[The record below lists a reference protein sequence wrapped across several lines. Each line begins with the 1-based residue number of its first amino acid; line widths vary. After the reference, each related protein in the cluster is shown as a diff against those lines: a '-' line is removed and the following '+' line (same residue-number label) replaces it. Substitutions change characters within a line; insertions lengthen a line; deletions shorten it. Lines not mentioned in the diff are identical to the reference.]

1 MYLYKIL
8 NKNTGKAYIGQTI
21 NKPEIRFSYHTQRL
35 KKGTHDNEYLQRSF
49 NKHGID
55 SFMFYTILKTDD
67 LESLNLYEEQ
77 FIKILRAT
85 DRNFG
90 YNIRPG
96 GANSRLSEETKR
108 KIGLAGIGRIKTE
121 NEINLLRQRS
131 KGNTWASV
139 TKGKIVSQESKDKM
153 SLAKQ
158 GVENSHLMKACK
170 VWDKNGN
177 FVGEF
182 KSKRL
187 AADYIGISYGALKSR
202 IKNKS
207 IKVIENQLNKH

>member
-21 NKPEIRFSYHTQRL
+21 NKQESRFSYHRQRL

-49 NKHGID
+49 NKHGLD

-96 GANSRLSEETKR
+96 GLNTKHSEETKR
-108 KIGLAGIGRIKTE
+108 KISLAGMGRPKTE
-121 NEINLLRQRS
+121 NEINLFIQRNKGNNWGSLS
-131 KGNTWASV
+131 KG
-139 TKGKIVSQESKDKM
+139 KKVSEESKQKM

-158 GVENSHLMKACK
+158 GVENSHLMKACS

-182 KSKRL
+182 KSKKL

>member
-1 MYLYKIL
+1 
-8 NKNTGKAYIGQTI
+8 
-21 NKPEIRFSYHTQRL
+21 
-35 KKGTHDNEYLQRSF
+35 
-49 NKHGID
+49 
-55 SFMFYTILKTDD
+55 MFYTILKTDD
-67 LESLNLYEEQ
+67 IESLNLYEEQ

-96 GANSRLSEETKR
+96 GANSKLSEEHKI
-108 KIGLAGIGRIKTE
+108 KIGLAGIGRVKSESERKAISE
-121 NEINLLRQRS
+121 RN
-131 KGNTWASV
+131 KGNTWGKL
-139 TKGKIVSQESKDKM
+139 TKGKIVSEESKQKM

-187 AADYIGISYGALKSR
+187 AADYIGISYGALKNR

-207 IKVIENQLNKH
+207 IKVIENQLVKH

>member
-21 NKPEIRFSYHTQRL
+21 NEPRVRFSYHRQRL

-96 GANSRLSEETKR
+96 GANTRLSEETKR
-108 KIGLAGIGRIKTE
+108 KIGLASIGRKQSEAQKKATSE
-121 NEINLLRQRS
+121 RS
-131 KGNTWASV
+131 KGNTWGGL
-139 TKGKIVSQESKDKM
+139 TKGKIVSEESKKKM
-153 SLAKQ
+153 SESAKLR
-158 GVENSHLMKACK
+158 GNDNLKKPCIVYT
-170 VWDKNGN
+170 DNGT

-182 KSKRL
+182 ESRL
-187 AADYIGISYGALKSR
+187 EASVKMGISYGHFKRLRRTNKII
-202 IKNKS
+202 IK
-207 IKVIENQLNKH
+207 

>member
-21 NKPEIRFSYHTQRL
+21 NKPEIRFNTHKQRL
-35 KKGTHDNEYLQRSF
+35 NKGNHDNDYLQRSF

-67 LESLNLYEEQ
+67 IESLNLYEEQ

-96 GANSRLSEETKR
+96 GLNSKHSKETKR
-108 KIGLAGIGRIKTE
+108 KISIAVSGRKLSEEHRMQIIE
-121 NEINLLRQRS
+121 RN
-131 KGNTWASV
+131 KGNTYGKLAKGIAKSEE
-139 TKGKIVSQESKDKM
+139 TKEKM

-182 KSKRL
+182 KSKKL

-207 IKVIENQLNKH
+207 IKIIDNQLVKH

>member
-21 NKPEIRFSYHTQRL
+21 NEPRTRFSYHRQRL

-55 SFMFYTILKTDD
+55 SFEFYTILKTDD

-96 GANSRLSEETKR
+96 GLNTKHSEETKR
-108 KIGLAGIGRIKTE
+108 KIGLAGIGRKTTE
-121 NEINLLRQRS
+121 AQRKATSERS
-131 KGNTWASV
+131 KGNTWGRL
-139 TKGKIVSQESKDKM
+139 TKGKIVSEESKKKM

-158 GVENSHLMKACK
+158 GIENSHLMKACK

-182 KSKRL
+182 KSKKL
-187 AADYIGISYGALKSR
+187 AADFIGISYGALKSR

-207 IKVIENQLNKH
+207 IKVISI

>member
-21 NKPEIRFSYHTQRL
+21 NEPKTRFNYHRQRL

-55 SFMFYTILKTDD
+55 SFEFYTILKTDD
-67 LESLNLYEEQ
+67 IESLNLYEEQ

-96 GANSRLSEETKR
+96 GANSKLSEEHKR
-108 KIGLAGIGRIKTE
+108 KIGLASIGRKQTE
-121 NEINLLRQRS
+121 ANKKALSERN
-131 KGNTWASV
+131 KGNNWGSL
-139 TKGKIVSQESKDKM
+139 TKGKRVSEESKQKM

-182 KSKRL
+182 KSKKL

-207 IKVIENQLNKH
+207 IKVISIN

>member
-21 NKPEIRFSYHTQRL
+21 NKPEIRFGYHTQRL

-96 GANSRLSEETKR
+96 GLNTKHSEETKK
-108 KIGLAGIGRIKTE
+108 KISLAGMGRRKTE
-121 NEINLLRQRS
+121 NEVNLIRKRMI
-131 KGNTWASV
+131 GNTYAKAQ
-139 TKGKIVSQESKDKM
+139 KGKIVSEESKKKM
-153 SLAKQ
+153 SESAILRGNDNLKKRCM
-158 GVENSHLMKACK
+158 VYR
-170 VWDKNGN
+170 DNGT

-182 KSKRL
+182 ESRL
-187 AADYIGISYGALKSR
+187 EASVKMGISYGHFKRLR
-202 IKNKS
+202 RQNK
-207 IKVIENQLNKH
+207 IIIN

>member
-1 MYLYKIL
+1 M
-8 NKNTGKAYIGQTI
+8 
-21 NKPEIRFSYHTQRL
+21 
-35 KKGTHDNEYLQRSF
+35 
-49 NKHGID
+49 
-55 SFMFYTILKTDD
+55 
-67 LESLNLYEEQ
+67 
-77 FIKILRAT
+77 
-85 DRNFG
+85 
-90 YNIRPG
+90 
-96 GANSRLSEETKR
+96 
-108 KIGLAGIGRIKTE
+108 AGIGRVKSEKERKAISE
-121 NEINLLRQRS
+121 RN

-139 TKGKIVSQESKDKM
+139 TKGKVVSQESKEKM

-158 GVENSHLMKACK
+158 GVENGHLMKACK

-207 IKVIENQLNKH
+207 IKVIDNQLVKH

>member
-21 NKPEIRFSYHTQRL
+21 NKPEIRFNYHTSRL

-96 GANSRLSEETKR
+96 GLNTKHSEETKK
-108 KIGLAGIGRIKTE
+108 KISLAGMGRPKTE
-121 NEINLLRQRS
+121 NEVNLLRERS
-131 KGNTWASV
+131 KGNTWGKLGKGIAKSEE
-139 TKGKIVSQESKDKM
+139 TKNKM

-170 VWDKNGN
+170 IWDKNGN

-187 AADYIGISYGALKSR
+187 AADYIGISYAALKSR

-207 IKVIENQLNKH
+207 IKVIDNQLNKH

>member
-21 NKPEIRFSYHTQRL
+21 NNPEIRFNYHTSRL

-96 GANSRLSEETKR
+96 GANTKHSEETKR
-108 KIGLAGIGRIKTE
+108 KIALAGIGRKATE
-121 NEINLLRQRS
+121 AQKKATSERS
-131 KGNTWASV
+131 IGNNWGSLAKGRKLSD
-139 TKGKIVSQESKDKM
+139 ESKQKM

-187 AADYIGISYGALKSR
+187 AADFIGISYGALKSR
-202 IKNKS
+202 IKNKT
-207 IKVIENQLNKH
+207 IKVIDYQLIKH

>member
-8 NKNTGKAYIGQTI
+8 NKNNGKAYIGQTI
-21 NKPEIRFSYHTQRL
+21 NKPEIRFNYHTSRL

-96 GANSRLSEETKR
+96 GLNTKHSEETKKKLSEKR
-108 KIGLAGIGRIKTE
+108 KGVKPTNMKPVMIDNIIYE
-121 NEINLLRQRS
+121 
-131 KGNTWASV
+131 
-139 TKGKIVSQESKDKM
+139 
-153 SLAKQ
+153 SLA
-158 GVENSHLMKACK
+158 EA
-170 VWDKNGN
+170 
-177 FVGEF
+177 
-182 KSKRL
+182 SKILNIPMVTIRWRVR
-187 AADYIGISYGALKSR
+187 SN
-202 IKNKS
+202 NK
-207 IKVIENQLNKH
+207 KFNNYQYK

>member
-21 NKPEIRFSYHTQRL
+21 NKPEIRFNYHTSRL

-96 GANSRLSEETKR
+96 GANSRLSEEHKR
-108 KIGLAGIGRIKTE
+108 KIGLASIGRVKSEAERKAISE
-121 NEINLLRQRS
+121 RN
-131 KGNTWASV
+131 KGNTWGRL
-139 TKGKIVSQESKDKM
+139 TKGKIVSEESKKKM
-153 SLAKQ
+153 SESAKLR
-158 GVENSHLMKACK
+158 GNDNLKKPCMVYR
-170 VWDKNGN
+170 DNGT

-182 KSKRL
+182 ESRL
-187 AADYIGISYGALKSR
+187 EASVKMDISYGHFKRLRRENKII
-202 IKNKS
+202 IK
-207 IKVIENQLNKH
+207 

>member
-21 NKPEIRFSYHTQRL
+21 NKPEIRFGYHTQRL

-96 GANSRLSEETKR
+96 GLNTKHSEETKK
-108 KIGLAGIGRIKTE
+108 KISLAGMGRPKTE
-121 NEINLLRQRS
+121 NEVNLIRKRMI
-131 KGNTWASV
+131 GNTYAKAQ
-139 TKGKIVSQESKDKM
+139 KGKIVSEEAKKKM
-153 SLAKQ
+153 SESAILRGNDNLKKRCM
-158 GVENSHLMKACK
+158 VYR
-170 VWDKNGN
+170 DNGT

-182 KSKRL
+182 ESRL
-187 AADYIGISYGALKSR
+187 EASVKMGISYGHFKRLR
-202 IKNKS
+202 RQNK
-207 IKVIENQLNKH
+207 IIIN

>member
-21 NKPEIRFSYHTQRL
+21 NKPEIRFNYHTSRL

-49 NKHGID
+49 NKHGIN

-96 GANSRLSEETKR
+96 GNNSKLSEETKR
-108 KIGLAGIGRIKTE
+108 KIGLAGMGRPKTE
-121 NEINLLRQRS
+121 NQINILIERS
-131 KGNTWASV
+131 KGNNWGSLA
-139 TKGKIVSQESKDKM
+139 KGKKVSNESKQKM

-158 GVENSHLMKACK
+158 GVENSHLMKDCK

-177 FVGEF
+177 FVGDF
-182 KSKRL
+182 KSKKL
-187 AADYIGISYGALKSR
+187 AADFIGISYGALKSR
-202 IKNKS
+202 IKNKT
-207 IKVIENQLNKH
+207 IKVIDNQLIKH

>member
-21 NKPEIRFSYHTQRL
+21 NKPEIRYSYHRQRL

-96 GANSRLSEETKR
+96 GLNTKHSEETKR
-108 KIGLAGIGRIKTE
+108 KIGLAGIGRKTTE
-121 NEINLLRQRS
+121 AQRKATSERS
-131 KGNTWASV
+131 KGNTWGRL
-139 TKGKIVSQESKDKM
+139 TKGKIVSEESKRKM
-153 SLAKQ
+153 SESAKLR
-158 GVENSHLMKACK
+158 GNDNLKKPCMVYR
-170 VWDKNGN
+170 DNGT

-182 KSKRL
+182 ESRIKAS
-187 AADYIGISYGALKSR
+187 ITMGISYTHFKRLRRENKII
-202 IKNKS
+202 IK
-207 IKVIENQLNKH
+207 

>member
-21 NKPEIRFSYHTQRL
+21 NKPEVRFSYHRQRL

-96 GANSRLSEETKR
+96 GANSKLSEEHKR
-108 KIGLAGIGRIKTE
+108 KIAESVRKRHAERIAG
-121 NEINLLRQRS
+121 
-131 KGNTWASV
+131 V
-139 TKGKIVSQESKDKM
+139 V
-153 SLAKQ
+153 
-158 GVENSHLMKACK
+158 
-170 VWDKNGN
+170 
-177 FVGEF
+177 
-182 KSKRL
+182 
-187 AADYIGISYGALKSR
+187 
-202 IKNKS
+202 
-207 IKVIENQLNKH
+207 

>member
-21 NKPEIRFSYHTQRL
+21 NKPEIRFNYHTSRL

-96 GANSRLSEETKR
+96 GLNTKHSEETKK
-108 KIGLAGIGRIKTE
+108 KISLAGMGRPKTE
-121 NEINLLRQRS
+121 NEVNLLRERS
-131 KGNTWASV
+131 KGNTWGKLGKGIAKSEQ
-139 TKGKIVSQESKDKM
+139 TKEKM

-170 VWDKNGN
+170 IWDKNGN

-207 IKVIENQLNKH
+207 IKVIDNQLNKH

>member
-21 NKPEIRFSYHTQRL
+21 NKPEVRFNYHTSRL

-96 GANSRLSEETKR
+96 GLNTKHSEETKK
-108 KIGLAGIGRIKTE
+108 KISLAGMGRPKTE
-121 NEINLLRQRS
+121 NEVNLLRERS
-131 KGNTWASV
+131 KGNTWGKLGKGIAKSEE
-139 TKGKIVSQESKDKM
+139 TKNKM

-170 VWDKNGN
+170 IWDKNGN

-182 KSKRL
+182 KSKTL

-207 IKVIENQLNKH
+207 IKVIDNQLNKH

>member
-21 NKPEIRFSYHTQRL
+21 NKPEVRFGYHTQRL

-96 GANSRLSEETKR
+96 GLNTKHSEETKK
-108 KIGLAGIGRIKTE
+108 KISLAGMGRPKTE
-121 NEINLLRQRS
+121 NEVNLLRERS
-131 KGNTWASV
+131 KGNTWGKLGKGIAKSEE
-139 TKGKIVSQESKDKM
+139 TKNKM

-170 VWDKNGN
+170 IWDKNGN

-182 KSKRL
+182 KSKTL

-207 IKVIENQLNKH
+207 IKVIDNQLNKH

>member
-21 NKPEIRFSYHTQRL
+21 NEPRVRFSYHRQRL

-96 GANSRLSEETKR
+96 GANTRLSEETKR
-108 KIGLAGIGRIKTE
+108 KIGLASIGRKQSEAQKKATSE
-121 NEINLLRQRS
+121 RS
-131 KGNTWASV
+131 KGNTWGGL
-139 TKGKIVSQESKDKM
+139 TKGKILSEESKKKM
-153 SLAKQ
+153 SESAKLR
-158 GVENSHLMKACK
+158 GNDNLKKPCIVYT
-170 VWDKNGN
+170 DNGT

-182 KSKRL
+182 ESRL
-187 AADYIGISYGALKSR
+187 EASVKMGISYGHFKRLRRTNKII
-202 IKNKS
+202 IK
-207 IKVIENQLNKH
+207 

>member
-21 NKPEIRFSYHTQRL
+21 NKPEIRFNYHTSRL

-55 SFMFYTILKTDD
+55 SFEFYTILKTDD
-67 LESLNLYEEQ
+67 LKSLNLYEEQ

-96 GANSRLSEETKR
+96 GLNTKHSEETKR
-108 KIGLAGIGRIKTE
+108 KISVAGTGRKLSAEHIMQIIE
-121 NEINLLRQRS
+121 RN
-131 KGNTWASV
+131 KGNTYGKLSKGIAKSEE
-139 TKGKIVSQESKDKM
+139 TKNKM

-158 GVENSHLMKACK
+158 GIENSHLMKSCK

-177 FVGEF
+177 FVGQF

-187 AADYIGISYGALKSR
+187 AADHIGISYGALKSR
-202 IKNKS
+202 IKNKT
-207 IKVIENQLNKH
+207 IKVIDIQLNKH

>member
-21 NKPEIRFSYHTQRL
+21 NEPRVRFSYHRQRL

-90 YNIRPG
+90 YNIRLG
-96 GANSRLSEETKR
+96 GLNTKHSEETKK
-108 KIGLAGIGRIKTE
+108 KISLAGMGRPKTE
-121 NEINLLRQRS
+121 NEINLTRQRMI
-131 KGNTWASV
+131 GNTYAKAQ
-139 TKGKIVSQESKDKM
+139 KGKKVSEEAKNKM
-153 SLAKQ
+153 SIAKQ

-207 IKVIENQLNKH
+207 IKVIDNQLNKH

>member
-8 NKNTGKAYIGQTI
+8 NKNTGKAYIGQTV
-21 NKPEIRFSYHTQRL
+21 NEPRVRFSYHRQRL

-96 GANSRLSEETKR
+96 GANTRLSEETKR
-108 KIGLAGIGRIKTE
+108 KIGLASIGRKQSEAQKKATSE
-121 NEINLLRQRS
+121 RS
-131 KGNTWASV
+131 KGNTWGRL
-139 TKGKIVSQESKDKM
+139 TKGKIVSEESKKKM
-153 SLAKQ
+153 SESAKLR
-158 GVENSHLMKACK
+158 GNDNLKKPCIVYT
-170 VWDKNGN
+170 DNGT

-182 KSKRL
+182 ESRL
-187 AADYIGISYGALKSR
+187 EASVKMGISYGHFKRLRRTNKII
-202 IKNKS
+202 IK
-207 IKVIENQLNKH
+207 

>member
-21 NKPEIRFSYHTQRL
+21 NKPEVRFSYHTQRL

-96 GANSRLSEETKR
+96 GANSKLSEETKR
-108 KIGLAGIGRIKTE
+108 KISLAGMGRPKTE
-121 NEINLLRQRS
+121 NEINLFRQRS
-131 KGNTWASV
+131 KGNTWGRLGKGIAKSEE
-139 TKGKIVSQESKDKM
+139 TKNKM

-158 GVENSHLMKACK
+158 GAENSHLMKACS

-182 KSKRL
+182 KSKKL
-187 AADYIGISYGALKSR
+187 AADYIGISYGALKNR
-202 IKNKS
+202 IKNKT
-207 IKVIENQLNKH
+207 IKVIENQLIKH

>member
-21 NKPEIRFSYHTQRL
+21 NKPEIRFNYHTSRL

-67 LESLNLYEEQ
+67 IESLNLYEEQ

-96 GANSRLSEETKR
+96 GLNTKHSEETKK
-108 KIGLAGIGRIKTE
+108 KISLAGMGRPKTE
-121 NEINLLRQRS
+121 NEINLIRKRMI
-131 KGNTWASV
+131 GNTYAKAQ
-139 TKGKIVSQESKDKM
+139 KGKIVSEEAKKKM
-153 SLAKQ
+153 SESAILRGNDNLKKRCM
-158 GVENSHLMKACK
+158 VYR
-170 VWDKNGN
+170 DNGT

-182 KSKRL
+182 ESRL
-187 AADYIGISYGALKSR
+187 EASVKMGISYGHFKRLR
-202 IKNKS
+202 RENK
-207 IKVIENQLNKH
+207 IIIN

>member
-1 MYLYKIL
+1 
-8 NKNTGKAYIGQTI
+8 
-21 NKPEIRFSYHTQRL
+21 
-35 KKGTHDNEYLQRSF
+35 
-49 NKHGID
+49 
-55 SFMFYTILKTDD
+55 MFYTILKTDN

-96 GANSRLSEETKR
+96 GLNTKHSEETKR
-108 KIGLAGIGRIKTE
+108 KIGLAGIGRQKTE
-121 NEINLLRQRS
+121 NEINLARQRMI
-131 KGNTWASV
+131 GNTYAKAQ
-139 TKGKIVSQESKDKM
+139 KGKRVSEEAKNKM
-153 SLAKQ
+153 SIAKK

-207 IKVIENQLNKH
+207 IKVIDNQLNKH

>member
-21 NKPEIRFSYHTQRL
+21 NKPEIRFNYHTSRL

-67 LESLNLYEEQ
+67 LDSLNLYEEQ

-96 GANSRLSEETKR
+96 GLNTKHSEETKR
-108 KIGLAGIGRIKTE
+108 KIGLAGIGRKLSEEHIEQIRKR
-121 NEINLLRQRS
+121 N
-131 KGNTWASV
+131 KGNQFGRLC
-139 TKGKIVSQESKDKM
+139 KGVPKSEEAKKKM

-182 KSKRL
+182 KSKKL
-187 AADYIGISYGALKSR
+187 AADYIGISYYALKSR

>member
-96 GANSRLSEETKR
+96 GANSKLSEEHKR
-108 KIGLAGIGRIKTE
+108 KIGLAGIGRKMSEE
-121 NEINLLRQRS
+121 NKRKIAERN
-131 KGNTWASV
+131 KGNNWGSLA
-139 TKGKIVSQESKDKM
+139 KGISKSDESKRKM

-207 IKVIENQLNKH
+207 IKVIDNQLVKH

>member
-21 NKPEIRFSYHTQRL
+21 NKPEIRFNYHTSRL

-77 FIKILRAT
+77 FIKILRST

-96 GANSRLSEETKR
+96 GANSKLSEEHKR
-108 KIGLAGIGRIKTE
+108 KIGLSGIGRVKSE
-121 NEINLLRQRS
+121 AQRKAIS
-131 KGNTWASV
+131 ERNKGNTWGRL
-139 TKGKIVSQESKDKM
+139 TKGKIVSEESKKKM
-153 SLAKQ
+153 SESAKNRPKLICHC
-158 GVENSHLMKACK
+158 GKECSLPNYSRWHGENCK
-170 VWDKNGN
+170 
-177 FVGEF
+177 
-182 KSKRL
+182 L
-187 AADYIGISYGALKSR
+187 SY
-202 IKNKS
+202 
-207 IKVIENQLNKH
+207 

>member
-21 NKPEIRFSYHTQRL
+21 NKPEIRFNYHISRL

-108 KIGLAGIGRIKTE
+108 KIGLAGIGRKQSDA
-121 NEINLLRQRS
+121 QRKATS
-131 KGNTWASV
+131 ERNKGNQFGKNNKGVIFSEE
-139 TKGKIVSQESKDKM
+139 TKLRM
-153 SLAKQ
+153 SISAKLR
-158 GVENSHLMKACK
+158 GNDNLKKPCLVYR
-170 VWDKNGN
+170 DNGN

-182 KSKRL
+182 DSRL
-187 AADYIGISYGALKSR
+187 KASQFMGISYTHFKRLRRDNKII
-202 IKNKS
+202 IK
-207 IKVIENQLNKH
+207 

>member
-21 NKPEIRFSYHTQRL
+21 NKPEVRFSYHTQRL

-96 GANSRLSEETKR
+96 GANSKLSEETKR
-108 KIGLAGIGRIKTE
+108 KIGLAGIGRRQTE
-121 NEINLLRQRS
+121 ANKKALSERS
-131 KGNTWASV
+131 KGNTWGSL
-139 TKGKIVSQESKDKM
+139 TKGKIVSVESKKKM
-153 SLAKQ
+153 SESAKLR
-158 GVENSHLMKACK
+158 GNDNLKKPCIVYR
-170 VWDKNGN
+170 DNGN

-182 KSKRL
+182 DSRL
-187 AADYIGISYGALKSR
+187 KASQFMGISYTHFKRLRRDNKII
-202 IKNKS
+202 IK
-207 IKVIENQLNKH
+207 

>member
-21 NKPEIRFSYHTQRL
+21 NKPEIRFNYHTSRL

-67 LESLNLYEEQ
+67 IESLNLYEEQ

-96 GANSRLSEETKR
+96 GANSKLSEEHKR
-108 KIGLAGIGRIKTE
+108 KIGLAGIGRKQTE
-121 NEINLLRQRS
+121 ANKKALSERN
-131 KGNTWASV
+131 KGNTYGRL
-139 TKGKIVSQESKDKM
+139 TKGIAKSEETKNKM

-187 AADYIGISYGALKSR
+187 AADCIGISYGALKSR

-207 IKVIENQLNKH
+207 IKVIDNQLVKH

>member
-21 NKPEIRFSYHTQRL
+21 NEPKTRFNYHRQRL

-55 SFMFYTILKTDD
+55 YFEFYTILKTDD
-67 LESLNLYEEQ
+67 IESLNLYEEQ

-96 GANSRLSEETKR
+96 GANSKLSEEHKR
-108 KIGLAGIGRIKTE
+108 KIGLASIGRKQTE
-121 NEINLLRQRS
+121 ANKKALSERN
-131 KGNTWASV
+131 KGNNWGSL
-139 TKGKIVSQESKDKM
+139 TKGKRVSEESKQKM

-170 VWDKNGN
+170 VWNKNGN

-182 KSKRL
+182 KSKKL

-207 IKVIENQLNKH
+207 IKVISI

>member
-67 LESLNLYEEQ
+67 IESLNLYEEQ

-96 GANSRLSEETKR
+96 GANSKHSEETKK
-108 KIGLAGIGRIKTE
+108 KISLAGMGRPKTE
-121 NEINLLRQRS
+121 NEINLLRERN
-131 KGNTWASV
+131 KGNTYGRLAKGIAKSEE
-139 TKGKIVSQESKDKM
+139 TKNKM

-187 AADYIGISYGALKSR
+187 AADFIGISYGALKSR

-207 IKVIENQLNKH
+207 IKVIENQLVKH

>member
-21 NKPEIRFSYHTQRL
+21 NKPEIRFNYHTSRL

-96 GANSRLSEETKR
+96 GLNTKHSEETKK
-108 KIGLAGIGRIKTE
+108 KISLAGMDRPKTE
-121 NEINLLRQRS
+121 NEVNLLRERS
-131 KGNTWASV
+131 KGNTWGKLGKGIAKSEQ
-139 TKGKIVSQESKDKM
+139 TKEKM

-170 VWDKNGN
+170 IWDKNGN

-207 IKVIENQLNKH
+207 IKVIDNQLNKH

>member
-21 NKPEIRFSYHTQRL
+21 NKPEIRFGYHTQRL

-85 DRNFG
+85 DRSFG

-96 GANSRLSEETKR
+96 GANTRLSEETKR
-108 KIGLAGIGRIKTE
+108 KIGLAGIGRKMSEE
-121 NEINLLRQRS
+121 NRRKISERN
-131 KGNTWASV
+131 KGNQFGKNNKGVIFSEE
-139 TKGKIVSQESKDKM
+139 TKLRM
-153 SLAKQ
+153 SISAKLR
-158 GVENSHLMKACK
+158 GNDNLKKPCLVYT
-170 VWDKNGN
+170 DNGN

-182 KSKRL
+182 DSRL
-187 AADYIGISYGALKSR
+187 KASQFMGISYGHFKRLRRDNKII
-202 IKNKS
+202 IK
-207 IKVIENQLNKH
+207 

>member
-1 MYLYKIL
+1 
-8 NKNTGKAYIGQTI
+8 
-21 NKPEIRFSYHTQRL
+21 
-35 KKGTHDNEYLQRSF
+35 
-49 NKHGID
+49 
-55 SFMFYTILKTDD
+55 MFYTILKTDD

-96 GANSRLSEETKR
+96 GLNTKHSEETKK
-108 KIGLAGIGRIKTE
+108 KISLAGMGRPKTE
-121 NEINLLRQRS
+121 NEVNLLRERS
-131 KGNTWASV
+131 KGNTWGKLGKGIAKSEE
-139 TKGKIVSQESKDKM
+139 TKNKM

-170 VWDKNGN
+170 IWDKNGN

-187 AADYIGISYGALKSR
+187 AADYIGISYAALKSR

-207 IKVIENQLNKH
+207 IKVIDNQLNKH

>member
-21 NKPEIRFSYHTQRL
+21 NKPEIRFNYHTSRL

-96 GANSRLSEETKR
+96 GANSKLSEEHKR
-108 KIGLAGIGRIKTE
+108 KIGLAGIGRIKS
-121 NEINLLRQRS
+121 EIERKAISERN
-131 KGNTWASV
+131 KGNNWGSLA
-139 TKGKIVSQESKDKM
+139 KGKKVSEESKQKM

-187 AADYIGISYGALKSR
+187 AADFIGISYGALKSR
-202 IKNKS
+202 IKNKT
-207 IKVIENQLNKH
+207 IKVIDYQLIKH